1 MEMEMEGNCPLFL
14 SLALAKRGGGMS
26 EHILVIGATLLDTK
40 GKPTAGLEPG
50 TSNPAYI
57 RTTRGGTARNVAEN
71 LGRLGADVYL
81 LTAVG
86 KDLTG
91 EQLIA
96 QTADAG
102 VDVAHVLTIDG
113 ENTGVYMALLEE
125 DGSLSV
131 ALDDV
136 QVMMNITPAY
146 LREKEA
152 LFREAAMIM
161 MDGSLMHDTM
171 ATIVELAQK
180 YHVPLCADPSSGR
193 LAYKL
198 RPFLSHLHLV
208 VPNEVEAAELC
219 EVDFGGHDPD
229 TSLDLARLLVKMGV
243 DNVVITLSDFGL
255 DYATSDETGYIA
267 ANYSEMVDSTG
278 TGDSVTAAII
288 FGMVNDL
295 PPVQCIRLGAAAAS
309 LTLQTSET
317 VVPDLSLDMLYDHLI
332 V

>member
-1 MEMEMEGNCPLFL
+1 MG
-14 SLALAKRGGGMS
+14 

-40 GKPTAGLEPG
+40 GKPMAGLEPG

-71 LGRLGADVYL
+71 LGRLGAEVYL
-81 LTAVG
+81 ISAVG

-91 EQLIA
+91 QQLVT
-96 QTADAG
+96 QTASSG
-102 VDVAHVLTIDG
+102 VNIDHVLTIEG
-113 ENTGVYMALLEE
+113 EHTGVYMALLED

-136 QVMMNITPAY
+136 QVMEYITPEY
-146 LREKEA
+146 LLEKET
-152 LFREAAMIM
+152 LFESAAMIM
-161 MDGSLMHDTM
+161 MDGSLLHDSMQT
-171 ATIVELAQK
+171 VVDLAQK
-180 YHVPLCADPSSGR
+180 YQIPLCADPSSSR
-193 LAYKL
+193 LAFKL
-198 RPFLSHLHLV
+198 RPFLPHLHLV

-229 TSLDLARLLVKMGV
+229 TSLDLARRLIKMGV

-255 DYATSDETGYIA
+255 DYATSDETGYIE

-288 FGMVNDL
+288 FGLVNDL

-309 LTLQTSET
+309 LTLQTGET